1 MQVFAEFIKAD
12 LSEDQILPV
21 LRQLLPV
28 LLNILGAPEVRTF
41 VVASEVEM
49 LRIDLLQHHSALTRS
64 RTLSV
69 FCQCVE
75 ALYMVKDQY
84 PDAVKEATNSV
95 LPVWLDAL
103 KTLLNV
109 NPLQDV
115 ENTSNWDGLAIR
127 IQVFK
132 VCGLSVTFHAD
143 R

>member
-1 MQVFAEFIKAD
+1 
-12 LSEDQILPV
+12 
-21 LRQLLPV
+21 
-28 LLNILGAPEVRTF
+28 
-41 VVASEVEM
+41 
-49 LRIDLLQHHSALTRS
+49 
-64 RTLSV
+64 
-69 FCQCVE
+69 
-75 ALYMVKDQY
+75 MVKDQF

-132 VCGLSVTFHAD
+132 VCANCVMFLIQILDLKFCVLDPQYHPHLVPPSAHLSSP
-143 R
+143 